1 MKKLSPWKEKQF
13 KYEELFESLIHFK
26 EDQNKLQ
33 VSKALIVL
41 IALCKDV
48 DKVNNKE
55 EFWGQILIDILDLEV
70 TIKDYFKSK

>member
-1 MKKLSPWKEKQF
+1 MKKITPWKEKQF

-26 EDQNKLQ
+26 EDKNKLQ

-48 DKVNNKE
+48 DKVKNKE
-55 EFWGQILIDILDLEV
+55 ELWGQIFVDILDLEV
-70 TIKDYFKSK
+70 TINDYFKNK